1 MLKIQSMI
9 YLITGI
15 TIVEDLKKKKSD
27 IFRNNRNGFIKGF
40 CFQRCYWGP
49 HIPWQTSASQSRHQ
63 RYFPLATASV
73 TCPLEK
79 QNQKCFNI
87 HYDAGNQSILWPW
100 MNKHCV
106 INAFIQKWEMF
117 CFIWFIEPTRLSSSL
132 SPMYSQGKPEL
143 HNVSFLCKLWNGDI
157 GSLGWDWGPV
167 TNNKMRKTRIS
178 KEPTS
183 CLNYQ
188 NTPKFQRKW
197 S

>member
-1 MLKIQSMI
+1 MI

-15 TIVEDLKKKKSD
+15 TIVKDLKKKVT
-27 IFRNNRNGFIKGF
+27 FFCNNSNGFIKGF

-132 SPMYSQGKPEL
+132 SPMYSQGEACAPWCL
-143 HNVSFLCKLWNGDI
+143 L
-157 GSLGWDWGPV
+157 SL
-167 TNNKMRKTRIS
+167 
-178 KEPTS
+178 
-183 CLNYQ
+183 
-188 NTPKFQRKW
+188 
-197 S
+197 

>member
-1 MLKIQSMI
+1 M
-9 YLITGI
+9 T
-15 TIVEDLKKKKSD
+15 
-27 IFRNNRNGFIKGF
+27 FFCNNSNGFIKGF

-49 HIPWQTSASQSRHQ
+49 HIPWRTSASQSRHQ

-79 QNQKCFNI
+79 QNKKCFNI

-132 SPMYSQGKPEL
+132 SPVYSQGKPVLQCLLSLETMKWRWRKL
-143 HNVSFLCKLWNGDI
+143 GLRLQPILQITKWEKHAFQKNPPPVWTTKTCQSFRENE
-157 GSLGWDWGPV
+157 V
-167 TNNKMRKTRIS
+167 N
-178 KEPTS
+178 
-183 CLNYQ
+183 
-188 NTPKFQRKW
+188 
-197 S
+197 